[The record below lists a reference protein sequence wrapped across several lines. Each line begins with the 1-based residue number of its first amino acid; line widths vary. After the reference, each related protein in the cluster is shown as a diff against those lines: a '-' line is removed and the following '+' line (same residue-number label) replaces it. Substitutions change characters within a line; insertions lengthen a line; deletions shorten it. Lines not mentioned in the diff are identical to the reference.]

1 MMEDVQP
8 LRVGGHDAIL
18 DPIVDHLDEVA
29 SAGRPAVQV
38 AVLRGAA
45 CFLPSRCA
53 RHRLDTR
60 GKGREDRV
68 ETPDSRFVTADH
80 QAVST
85 VHPPDSAAG
94 PDVHIVNAFRFQFG
108 VTADVIVV
116 VGVATVDDHVVA
128 FEERDKG
135 H

>member
-1 MMEDVQP
+1 MP
-8 LRVGGHDAIL
+8 LAF
-18 DPIVDHLDEVA
+18 
-29 SAGRPAVQV
+29 SRPGV
-38 AVLRGAA
+38 R
-45 CFLPSRCA
+45 A
-53 RHRLDTR
+53 RRLDTR

-68 ETPDSRFVTADH
+68 ETPDSRFVTTDH

-94 PDVHIVNAFRFQFG
+94 PDVHIVNAFGFQFG

-128 FEERDKG
+128 FEERDKAIERWIDNG
-135 H
+135 RRYHHPNGARLFSFCREVFE